1 MYRIFVLSLLL
12 IYAGGR
18 LFSQKTTKGL
28 DYRQCYREADKYF
41 HSPAASNVTDSLAYM
56 GYSNAIQLITGSNR
70 MSDTLLDCYLKS
82 GILKMSAGEGKTA
95 LTHFAAAIQTWNLL
109 DVSNDTLLFL
119 PYLYTGAIY
128 YDLNQLDSASAY
140 YKKAESILT
149 HKPGL
154 NESERLYN
162 KFGALYYETGDF
174 QKSAFYFQK
183 AFALESARKTPNVFF
198 IVNYKNNIGTA
209 YMKMKNFEA
218 ARKIFTELLPY
229 KIGEDQL
236 YSNIGTSYLEQ
247 GNTKEAIRFFK
258 LIKIS
263 SPDKLN
269 SLTRVYL
276 MRNDLDSAN
285 FFNQDLLSFF
295 GKQPLQ
301 IKSASHGLALKYAG
315 DIFGKRGA
323 YSNAVQNYQLALV
336 QYLPGFEDTSYLQNP
351 TLFKGLQNFSFL
363 FDALNAKATAL
374 QMLFRKMGSLV
385 VLETALATYDA
396 SLKLARHV
404 EKTYSSD
411 EARLFLK
418 EKVNPACGNGI
429 DIAMELYRLTGKK
442 EYASKA
448 FGYAESNKASV
459 LQAGIQKLE
468 LTKLPGL
475 PDQLIGAEKSY
486 KALLAKLS
494 IQQTRALDAQ
504 SQEHLRQEIQEASL
518 ALASVQEK
526 LEEIPAYHSLKFN
539 QSFINPDSLQA
550 RLARKNTAVLCYYY
564 TNTQLLCFYAN
575 STIHGVVSNPL
586 PVDFLSVVN
595 NLRRQLELGDA
606 GNRKGINSF
615 SEKLYHYLIEPVNAY
630 LKNAQHLVIVPYNE
644 INFVP
649 FEMLRAGNAAPYLL
663 AQYAISYNYAANF
676 LFDKSIPHAGAYQVL
691 AMAPFTDKE
700 NEKLILP
707 ALPASAS
714 EIGNLDGLILKGRNA
729 GKDQFIAMASKYPVI
744 HLATH
749 AVASDRDPLGC
760 YIEFFG
766 EKNSPD
772 STHRLYENEIYN
784 LDLKSASLVILS
796 ACETGNG
803 QLLYGEGVESL
814 SRAFSYAGCKS
825 VITSLWKA
833 DDASTA
839 FIMKKLHYY
848 LSHSY
853 SKDEALQ
860 QAKLDYLNSSE
871 VEDRYKSPFYW
882 AHLELIG
889 AIDPARE
896 SNFPWLFIGAGVGVL
911 LIIIYVLKRKKY
923 RVK

>member
-1 MYRIFVLSLLL
+1 MHT
-12 IYAGGR
+12 GER
-18 LFSQKTTKGL
+18 LFSQNTSKDL
-28 DYRQCYREADKYF
+28 DYRQYYRAAEKYF
-41 HSPAASNVTDSLAYM
+41 HRTDASNVTDSLAYI
-56 GYSNAIQLITGSNR
+56 GYNHTIQIITGSKR
-70 MSDTLLDCYLKS
+70 VSDTLLDCYIKS
-82 GILKMSAGEGKTA
+82 GILALSAGEGKTA
-95 LTHFAAAIQTWNLL
+95 LTHFSEAIRLWHQLPVL
-109 DVSNDTLLFL
+109 NDTLLFL

-128 YDLNQLDSASAY
+128 YDLNRLDSASGY
-140 YKKAESILT
+140 YKKAEAVLMS
-149 HKPGL
+149 HPGL

-162 KFGALYYETGDF
+162 KFGALYYETGDY

-183 AFALESARKTPNVFF
+183 AFALEAARKTPNVFF

-209 YMKMKNFEA
+209 FMKMKNYEA

-236 YSNIGTSYLEQ
+236 YSNIGTSFMEQ
-247 GNTKEAIRFFK
+247 GNTEEAIRFFK
-258 LIKIS
+258 SIKNS

-285 FFNQDLLSFF
+285 YYNQELLSFF
-295 GKQPLQ
+295 SKQPSQ
-301 IKSASHGLALKYAG
+301 NKSAGHGLAFKYAA
-315 DIFGKRGA
+315 DIFEKMGA
-323 YSNAVQNYQLALV
+323 YSKAVQNYQMALV
-336 QYLPGFEDTSYLQNP
+336 QYLPGFEDTAYVRNP
-351 TLFKGLQNFSFL
+351 TLFNGLQNFSFL
-363 FDALNAKATAL
+363 FDALNAKARAL
-374 QMLFRKMGSLV
+374 QLLFRKMGKLPD
-385 VLETALATYDA
+385 LETALSTYDA
-396 SLKLARHV
+396 SLRLARHV

-429 DIAMELYRLTGKK
+429 DIAMELYRLTGNKQ
-442 EYASKA
+442 YASKA
-448 FGYAESNKASV
+448 FGYAESNKSSV
-459 LQAGIQKLE
+459 LQAALQKLE

-475 PDQLIGAEKSY
+475 PEQLLEAEKSY
-486 KALLAKLS
+486 KGLLAKLS
-494 IQQTRALDAQ
+494 IQQTRTGDAQ
-504 SQEHLRQEIQEASL
+504 TQHQLQKEIQEASL

-526 LEEIPAYHSLKFN
+526 LEEIPAYHNLKFN
-539 QSFINPDSLQA
+539 QSFVNPDSLQIS
-550 RLARKNTAVLCYYY
+550 LAKKNSTVLCYYY

-575 STIHGVVSNPL
+575 STEQGVVSNAL
-586 PVDFLSVVN
+586 PGDFLSLVN
-595 NLRRQLELGDA
+595 NLRQQLEYGAAGD
-606 GNRKGINSF
+606 RKSINGISQ
-615 SEKLYHYLIEPVNAY
+615 KLYKYLIEPVKAY
-630 LKNAQHLVIVPYNE
+630 LKNSRHLVIIPYNE

-649 FEMLRAGNAAPYLL
+649 FEMLRADNADSYLL
-663 AQYAISYNYAANF
+663 AQFAISYNYSANF
-676 LFDKSIPHAGAYQVL
+676 LFDKSILHSGPYEVL
-691 AMAPFTDKE
+691 AMAPFAYKE
-700 NEKLILP
+700 NKQLILP

-714 EIGNLDGLILKGRNA
+714 EIAGLHGLILTGRNA
-729 GKDQFIAMASKYPVI
+729 GKGQFITMASKFPVI

-749 AVASDRDPLGC
+749 AVASDKDPLGC

-766 EKNSPD
+766 DRNSPD

-796 ACETGNG
+796 ACETGKG

-848 LSHSY
+848 LGKSY

-871 VEDRYKSPFYW
+871 VDDRYKSPFYW

-889 AIDPARE
+889 AVDPAKE
-896 SNFPWLFIGAGVGVL
+896 PQIPWLYICAGVVVL
-911 LIIIYVLKRKKY
+911 LIFFYVLKRKKY
-923 RVK
+923 RIN